1 MNHTKQRGVSFM
13 QDRKRRASPTLA
25 TSSPKHQATDPLAN
39 NTLERKKLRI
49 KSRLSE
55 KNTRT
60 KFSHSL
66 FKVIKGENEWYGKK
80 RDTDVEA
87 FVETIAQ
94 ELMRFYESES
104 HYPKTR
110 DVKADNEVHDKFNLL
125 SKDVI
130 VFTPLS
136 HLNNNETRKKIK
148 SGEYKGLGKLLVLSL
163 FLNEVDL
170 KLDNIGIDK
179 DNYIVNIDGNLKF
192 ASLLFPEQFP
202 VIRSK
207 ITGEDL
213 DSLPF
218 VEDYDP
224 SNWLDFIMWD
234 DKHKSSITNYDSELA
249 DEDLIDLKSFRRE
262 VNQTILDILI
272 TPPELWETFVMS
284 YKNEVDKLPVRT
296 IAMDLINTLGDRQE
310 QLREA
315 ALKSKKFI
323 QYLHSE
329 AADEDA
335 KQFRKNARQFIPKG
349 KNYLLES
356 HIKRYP
362 NAEESMCKR
371 FEALQL
377 TSLFEDASA
386 FDSYSTPFFAEFA
399 ELPADYLE
407 LNVEEVTNSR
417 DSNDRS
423 LKR

>member
-284 YKNEVDKLPVRT
+284 
-296 IAMDLINTLGDRQE
+296 
-310 QLREA
+310 
-315 ALKSKKFI
+315 
-323 QYLHSE
+323 
-329 AADEDA
+329 
-335 KQFRKNARQFIPKG
+335 
-349 KNYLLES
+349 
-356 HIKRYP
+356 
-362 NAEESMCKR
+362 
-371 FEALQL
+371 
-377 TSLFEDASA
+377 
-386 FDSYSTPFFAEFA
+386 
-399 ELPADYLE
+399 
-407 LNVEEVTNSR
+407 
-417 DSNDRS
+417 
-423 LKR
+423 